1 MDIKAAL
8 KAVTERHD
16 LARDEMY
23 SVMRSIM
30 TGEATPAQIGGFL
43 VGLRMKGE
51 TIDEIVAS
59 AEVMREL
66 VTAVDIEDP
75 HLIDTCGT
83 GGDGIHTFNISTCSA
98 FVVAAAGGK
107 VAKHGNRSVSSTSGS
122 ADVLEA
128 LGVNINLNV
137 EQVAECIK
145 ELGIGFMFAPLHHT
159 AMKFAITPRREMG
172 VRTIFNLL
180 GPLTNPAKAQN
191 QVMGVFA
198 LQWVEPIA
206 QVLKQ
211 LGSQRVLVVH
221 AEDGLDEISIS
232 APSFVAELKAGQIST
247 KTIQPEDF
255 GLKTAPLEHIQ
266 VHSVEESVNLLR
278 CVLENEASPARDIVA
293 LNAGAAIYVAGL
305 ADNMEQ
311 GVAKALQVLEQGL
324 AKAILQ
330 SLVIKT
336 QQYI

>member
-1 MDIKAAL
+1 
-8 KAVTERHD
+8 
-16 LARDEMY
+16 
-23 SVMRSIM
+23 
-30 TGEATPAQIGGFL
+30 
-43 VGLRMKGE
+43 
-51 TIDEIVAS
+51 
-59 AEVMREL
+59 
-66 VTAVDIEDP
+66 
-75 HLIDTCGT
+75 
-83 GGDGIHTFNISTCSA
+83 
-98 FVVAAAGGK
+98 
-107 VAKHGNRSVSSTSGS
+107 
-122 ADVLEA
+122 
-128 LGVNINLNV
+128 
-137 EQVAECIK
+137 
-145 ELGIGFMFAPLHHT
+145 
-159 AMKFAITPRREMG
+159 
-172 VRTIFNLL
+172 
-180 GPLTNPAKAQN
+180 
-191 QVMGVFA
+191 
-198 LQWVEPIA
+198 
-206 QVLKQ
+206 LKQ